1 MPKVIYP
8 LVVNYILNILVGSKD
23 DILKSTNYINDDV
36 IFHQYKKQIKQKID
50 LQFEDNPL
58 PLCTYFVI
66 IFTFYIIFPDS
77 AE

>member
-58 PLCTYFVI
+58 PYILRYYFHLLHNFSRLC
-66 IFTFYIIFPDS
+66 
-77 AE
+77 